1 MVKSTR
7 KDPDLLASTHKVVHN
22 LRILAP
28 EDDAFFLLLSK
39 PQAHIYMYTKLSH
52 IRKKKDKGKKKLVME
67 YTYGFNPSTADASDL
82 SEFETSL
89 VH

>member
-28 EDDAFFLLLSK
+28 EDDASFLLLSK
-39 PQAHIYMYTKLSH
+39 PHKHTYTCTRNSH
-52 IRKKKDKGKKKLVME
+52 TFERKKDKGKKKLVME
-67 YTYGFNPSTADASDL
+67 YTYGFNSSTPEAEASDL
-82 SEFETSL
+82 S
-89 VH
+89 